1 MLYSSEQRGGR
12 TAFHQLSTDLGPEA
26 LPCIFD
32 LTFEQAR
39 RSGLHVE
46 GPRAL
51 VRRLPGW
58 FDRYL
63 FANVAPAQASGE

>member
-32 LTFEQAR
+32 LTFEQEAASTRVRSWANDCLKSAR
-39 RSGLHVE
+39 TYGYIH
-46 GPRAL
+46 A
-51 VRRLPGW
+51 
-58 FDRYL
+58 
-63 FANVAPAQASGE
+63 